1 MTSRHITAADG
12 ALKAA
17 LAGGVLAGA
26 LDLVYAVVANG
37 AKGVTAEKVFQS
49 IASGLLGRGAYQGG
63 AVTSTLGI
71 ALHFLMTI
79 AMAAL
84 FIAAARTVPAI
95 RTNLLAAGLAYG
107 ALIYFAMR
115 WAVVPLSRFP
125 GDLRQIQP
133 LEIAVHMLCVGL
145 VIALTARRLGAI
157 PTA

>member
-1 MTSRHITAADG
+1 
-12 ALKAA
+12 
-17 LAGGVLAGA
+17 
-26 LDLVYAVVANG
+26 
-37 AKGVTAEKVFQS
+37 
-49 IASGLLGRGAYQGG
+49 
-63 AVTSTLGI
+63 
-71 ALHFLMTI
+71 MTI

-84 FIAAARTVPAI
+84 FIAAARVVPAI

-125 GDLRQIQP
+125 GDLRQIQAV
-133 LEIAVHMLCVGL
+133 EIAVHMLCVGL